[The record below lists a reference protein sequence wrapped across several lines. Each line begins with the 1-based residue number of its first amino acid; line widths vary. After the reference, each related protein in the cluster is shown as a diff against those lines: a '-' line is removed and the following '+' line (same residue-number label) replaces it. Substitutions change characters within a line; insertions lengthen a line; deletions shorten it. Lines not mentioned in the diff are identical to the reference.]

1 MKVFTSHK
9 SKTLIKKVFVLAF
22 WVFVWQTVY
31 MIVNKDLLIAS
42 PYRVG
47 LCLFELAGEKA
58 FWLITLSSLTKIISG
73 FLFGVVFGTVLA
85 VVTCSVKF
93 LYELFYPVI
102 SIIRSTPVASFIIL
116 ALVWIKRE
124 NISLF
129 ICFLMVLPIVWANV
143 SQGIRSVDGK
153 LLEMGKV
160 YKFSKGM
167 LLKKIY
173 IPSVLPSFIT
183 AVITS
188 LGFSWKAGIA
198 AEVLATPKDYIGTQL
213 YNSKVYLETDKL
225 FAWTLVVILLSFIL
239 EKVVVKLLK
248 SLMKRGMKR

>member
-9 SKTLIKKVFVLAF
+9 SKSLIKKVFVLAF
-22 WVFVWQTVY
+22 WVFIWQTVY

-42 PYRVG
+42 PYQVG
-47 LCLFELAGEKA
+47 LCLFELALKKE
-58 FWLITLSSLTKIISG
+58 FWFITFSSLIKIISG
-73 FLFGVVFGTVLA
+73 FLLGVFFGTLLA
-85 VVTCSVKF
+85 VVTCSVQF
-93 LYELFYPVI
+93 LYDLFYPII
-102 SIIRSTPVASFIIL
+102 SIVRSTPVASFIIL

-143 SQGIRSVDGK
+143 SQGVHSVDGK

-160 YKFSKGM
+160 YKFSRGM

-183 AVITS
+183 AMTTS
-188 LGFSWKAGIA
+188 LGLSWKAGIA
-198 AEVLATPKDYIGTQL
+198 AEVLSTPKNYIGTQL

-225 FAWTLVVILLSFIL
+225 FAWTLVVIILSFIL
-239 EKVVVKLLK
+239 EKVVVKILN
-248 SLMKRGMKR
+248 SLMKRRVKQ